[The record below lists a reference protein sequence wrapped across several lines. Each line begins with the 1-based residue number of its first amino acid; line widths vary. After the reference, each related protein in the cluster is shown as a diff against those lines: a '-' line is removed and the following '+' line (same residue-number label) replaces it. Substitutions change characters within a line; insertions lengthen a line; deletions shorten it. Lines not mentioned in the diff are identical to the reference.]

1 MASSAPM
8 CPGARPFLTRAGV
21 VHAPPRLA
29 KERGDVDLVV
39 GNLQRRTLAIV
50 DARAP
55 IAGTAADLVA
65 RRARACAP
73 VVEAGGDDGHADLLA
88 LGLVEHSP
96 KDDVGVGVRRALD
109 DLGRL
114 VDLEQPEVAP
124 TRDVEQDPGRALDV
138 LLEQRAGDRVARGLR
153 GAVLT

>member
-55 IAGTAADLVA
+55 IAGAAADLVA
-65 RRARACAP
+65 GRARARAP
-73 VVEAGGDDGHADLLA
+73 VVEARWDDGHAGLLA
-88 LGLVEHSP
+88 LSLVEHRP
-96 KDDVGVGVRRALD
+96 EDDVGVRVRGALD
-109 DLGRL
+109 DLGGL
-114 VDLEQPEVAP
+114 VDLEQAE
-124 TRDVEQDPGRALDV
+124 
-138 LLEQRAGDRVARGLR
+138 
-153 GAVLT
+153 